1 MDSKTIKFHIPGF
14 YDFFELNCILCN
26 FMTSG
31 YKNLFRENIKI
42 SSIYGSFPGAVWNGG
57 RPIQG
62 HCDEKSITNV
72 IRYFESI
79 NIPVRFTFSNQC
91 IDKSHLNDEYC
102 NMILKIADTGKN
114 DIIVNNPILES
125 YLREH
130 YPNFR
135 YILSTT
141 ACIRD
146 IDKIN
151 ELSEVYDFV
160 VLNYN
165 DNKNDEFLNALVHKD
180 KIEIMVNELCIPNC
194 PNRVAHYEY
203 QSLKQLG
210 LTPKGYIYDCPS
222 KAPTNPYSPMP
233 EEYLK
238 NQIVTP
244 EELYG
249 KYVDMGFTN
258 FKLQGRGMPMMYT
271 LENYLLYMVKPEYQN
286 FIRYEMLKGC

>member
-1 MDSKTIKFHIPGF
+1 MIKFHIPGL
-14 YDFFELNCILCN
+14 YDFFELNSIIVD
-26 FMTSG
+26 FMTYG
-31 YKNLFRENIKI
+31 YQPLFRENIEI
-42 SSIYGSFPGAVWNGG
+42 GSIYGTFPGAIWNGG
-57 RPIQG
+57 RPTTG
-62 HCDEKSITNV
+62 HCDEKHMIDIIN
-72 IRYFESI
+72 YFEKV
-79 NIPVRFTFSNQC
+79 NIPARFTFTNSVV
-91 IDKSHLNDEYC
+91 DKSHLTDEYC
-102 NMILKIADTGKN
+102 NMILKIANNGKN
-114 DIIVNNPILES
+114 EIIVNNPILED

-130 YPNFR
+130 YPNFK

-151 ELSEVYDFV
+151 ELSEVYDYV
-160 VLNYN
+160 VINYN
-165 DNKNDEFLNALVHKD
+165 DNKNDDFLNALVNRD
-180 KIEIMVNELCIPNC
+180 KIEIMVNELCVPNC
-194 PNRVAHYEY
+194 PNRVHHYEF
-203 QSLKQLG
+203 LAKKQLG
-210 LTPKGYIYDCPS
+210 LVPYECTYNCPS

-233 EEYLK
+233 DEYLN

-244 EELYG
+244 DELYG